1 MLFYLLINSFKC
13 MKSDRMLVLILIT
26 GISLFLSFKN
36 VYAQDISVDSSF
48 YKKALI
54 YTEKVYHDSYGDQSA
69 LYNGSKYAQYQ
80 FRFKEGHPFFYS
92 AEPAVGEVIY
102 DGIRYD
108 SIMMSYDETKD
119 VLVINDFGNRIQ
131 LLNEKIEQFK
141 IFNSNF
147 IRIEKDS
154 SSNELVS
161 SGFYNVLSEGNLTLL
176 KKQVKTVREV
186 IIGSNELIRVIDE
199 KNYYYIK
206 KNERIFLL
214 KSSNDLY
221 KLMGDR
227 KKEVQQF
234 VKENKLKFSN
244 DKQDMLTKATGY
256 FNSLKK

>member
-1 MLFYLLINSFKC
+1 

-92 AEPAVGEVIY
+92 AELAVGEVIY

-161 SGFYNVLSEGNLTLL
+161 SGFYHVLSEGNLTLL
-176 KKQVKTVREV
+176 KK
-186 IIGSNELIRVIDE
+186 
-199 KNYYYIK
+199 
-206 KNERIFLL
+206 
-214 KSSNDLY
+214 
-221 KLMGDR
+221 
-227 KKEVQQF
+227 
-234 VKENKLKFSN
+234 
-244 DKQDMLTKATGY
+244 
-256 FNSLKK
+256 

>member
-1 MLFYLLINSFKC
+1 

-161 SGFYNVLSEGNLTLL
+161 SGFYNVLSEGNLTFL

-206 KNERIFLL
+206 KNERMFLL

-244 DKQDMLTKATGY
+244 DKQDMLTKATLY

>member
-1 MLFYLLINSFKC
+1 

-161 SGFYNVLSEGNLTLL
+161 SGFYNVLSEGNLTFL

-206 KNERIFLL
+206 KNDRMFLL

-244 DKQDMLTKATGY
+244 DKQDMLTKATLY

>member
-1 MLFYLLINSFKC
+1 M
-13 MKSDRMLVLILIT
+13 
-26 GISLFLSFKN
+26 
-36 VYAQDISVDSSF
+36 
-48 YKKALI
+48 
-54 YTEKVYHDSYGDQSA
+54 
-69 LYNGSKYAQYQ
+69 
-80 FRFKEGHPFFYS
+80 
-92 AEPAVGEVIY
+92 GEVIY

-108 SIMMSYDETKD
+108 SILMIYDETKD

-176 KKQVKTVREV
+176 KKQVKTVREE
-186 IIGSNELIRVIDE
+186 IIGANELIRVIDE

-206 KNERIFLL
+206 KNDRMFLL